1 MVKISDVAHPDFD
14 RLLEFCLPFAQQTL
28 KKYDDFHPFA
38 AKVGLDGEL
47 SPLAIYG
54 DDHEPQAA
62 PVEQYEALLRRLTAE
77 GDVKAVALCYDSV
90 VFANGEDGGSQDA
103 IAVALEH
110 VDGEC
115 ITSFLPYRKRFLL
128 GYKYDALVA
137 QPAEKRFL
145 VDGPA

>member
-1 MVKISDVAHPDFD
+1 MAHPDFD

-38 AKVGLDGEL
+38 AKVGSDGVL

-54 DDHEPQAA
+54 DDDEPRAA

-77 GDVKAVALCYDSV
+77 GDVAAVALCYDSV
-90 VFANGEDGGSQDA
+90 VFANGDDGGSQDA

-110 VDGEC
+110 ADGES
-115 ITSFLPYRKRFLL
+115 ITSFLPYQKRFLL

-137 QPAEKRFL
+137 QPAEKRFW
-145 VDGPA
+145 VEDGPEDEA

>member
-1 MVKISDVAHPDFD
+1 MAHPDFD

-38 AKVGLDGEL
+38 VKIGADGTM

-54 DDHEPQAA
+54 DDDEPQAA
-62 PVEQYEALLRRLTAE
+62 PVEQYEELLRRLTTE
-77 GDVKAVALCYDSV
+77 DDVTAVALCYDSV

-115 ITSFLPYRKRFLL
+115 MTSFLPYRKRFLL
-128 GYKYDALVA
+128 GYKYDTLVA
-137 QPAEKRFL
+137 QPAVKRFW
-145 VDGPA
+145 VEEPT

>member
-1 MVKISDVAHPDFD
+1 MAHPDFD

-28 KKYDDFHPFA
+28 KKYGDFHPFA
-38 AKVGLDGEL
+38 AKVGADGQL

-54 DDHEPQAA
+54 DDGLPQAA
-62 PVEQYEALLRRLTAE
+62 PVEQYETLLRRLTAE
-77 GDVKAVALCYDSV
+77 GDVAAVALCYDSV

-110 VDGEC
+110 VNGEC
-115 ITSFLPYRKRFLL
+115 MTSFLPYRKRLLL

-137 QPAEKRFL
+137 QPAERRFW
-145 VDGPA
+145 VEAGE

>member
-1 MVKISDVAHPDFD
+1 MAHPNFD
-14 RLLEFCLPFAQQTL
+14 QLLEFCLPFAQQTL

-38 AKVGLDGEL
+38 AKVGTDGTL

-54 DDHEPQAA
+54 DDDEPQAA

-77 GDVKAVALCYDSV
+77 GDVVAVALCYDSV
-90 VFANGEDGGSQDA
+90 VFANGEDGASQDA

-110 VDGEC
+110 VDGES

-128 GYKYDALVA
+128 GYKYDSLVA
-137 QPAEKRFL
+137 QPTEKRFW
-145 VDGPA
+145 VEDSTKHAT

>member
-1 MVKISDVAHPDFD
+1 MAHPDFD

-38 AKVGLDGEL
+38 AKVGADGVL

-54 DDHEPQAA
+54 DDDEPQAA

-77 GDVKAVALCYDSV
+77 GGVAAVALCYDSV

-115 ITSFLPYRKRFLL
+115 MTSFLPYRKRFLL

-137 QPAEKRFL
+137 QPAEKRFWME
-145 VDGPA
+145 GSA